1 MNDLLKLK
9 ILLITITICYCSENR
24 DNKYNNSTAV
34 RMEIIITIIV
44 TAMIMEDGKLEIS
57 APDKEWL
64 PSI

>member
-1 MNDLLKLK
+1 MR
-9 ILLITITICYCSENR
+9 IEIIITIIVTAVRIEIIITLIV
-24 DNKYNNSTAV
+24 TAV